1 MAGHA
6 YETSNANIYASFFAN
21 MDDFQFDAVM
31 EFIKQHPEAVRARSP
46 SDGWIALHKAVLAKE
61 VDVVKQLV
69 QLMTED
75 DLEIQTEGN
84 ETALHIALSHLE
96 PETMIQI
103 IKCLVEKNK
112 KILTIV
118 NSDNETPLIKALLL
132 ERTNIAHYLFY
143 VSPLETR
150 EAAQRMG
157 FTVTSLGT

>member
-1 MAGHA
+1 MAGH
-6 YETSNANIYASFFAN
+6 ETSNANIYASFFAN
-21 MDDFQFDAVM
+21 MADRQFDAVM
-31 EFIKQHPEAVRARSP
+31 EFIKQHPEAVRVRSP
-46 SDGWIALHKAVLAKE
+46 SDGWIALHNAVWAKK

-75 DLEIQTEGN
+75 DLEIQNEDS
-84 ETALHIALSHLE
+84 ETALQIALRQLE
-96 PETMIQI
+96 SETMIQI

-118 NSDNETPLIKALLL
+118 NSDNETPLVRAFLLK
-132 ERTNIAHYLFY
+132 RTDIAHYLFY